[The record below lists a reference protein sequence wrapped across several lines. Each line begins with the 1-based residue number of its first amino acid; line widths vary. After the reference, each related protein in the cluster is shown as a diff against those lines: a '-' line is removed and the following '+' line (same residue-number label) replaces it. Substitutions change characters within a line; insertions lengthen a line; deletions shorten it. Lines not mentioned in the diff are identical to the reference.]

1 LATDKIKI
9 MKKKVILITGTNSGF
24 GWYYA
29 HTLSG
34 AGHTVYATMRDING
48 RNKQKS
54 AELEALTNV
63 WVLEV
68 EITDEASVKKAITT
82 IINEQGRLDVLIN
95 NAGNVVGGLAESFT
109 GKDIDSLFDVHV
121 KGSWYAIK
129 EALPYMRRQQDGLII
144 NTSSVLG
151 RFSSP
156 FFTFYNAAKFAIEG
170 ISEGLHYEVRP
181 LGVDIAIL
189 QPGAFPTEIFANA
202 QKSSDESVVAGYGD
216 LAHIPEQMNAGI
228 AKLFEESKP
237 DPQQVADAVLQLV
250 ELPKGKRPLRTVVD
264 NLTGTIVE
272 EANAHVGEGYKNFV
286 SAFGLQELL
295 N

>member
-1 LATDKIKI
+1 

-24 GWYYA
+24 GWHYV
-29 HTLSG
+29 HTLSN

-48 RNKQKS
+48 RNKQKA

-63 WVLEV
+63 QVLEV

-82 IINEQGRLDVLIN
+82 IINEQGRIDVLIN

-129 EALPYMRRQQDGLII
+129 EALPYMRRQHDGLII

-170 ISEGLHYEVRP
+170 ISEGLHYEVRT

-189 QPGAFPTEIFANA
+189 QPGAFPTEIFSKA

-216 LAHIPEQMNAGI
+216 LANIPEQMNAGI

-286 SAFGLQELL
+286 SAFGLKELL